1 MALEICPLK
10 SAAMK
15 LCDQT
20 AECLLEL
27 KKSVE
32 WQRISRSQYG
42 YNFCNS
48 RLSLPSWVKKSWIC
62 LRGAGVR
69 LGMKRC
75 LPVTS
80 LLYGCRGNPSLWSSS
95 IMMACTLIT
104 HAFSLVTLQIEKSQ
118 LKAILTHWIKSE
130 KCKCS
135 VRVGTISINAVTVKL
150 PHKHYKPVR
159 ATFNICQ

>member
-1 MALEICPLK
+1 MLHLPKAVTSTHTHTHTHPARSSPPADKPLFHTPNTSACKRSAFVFKRPAWPVDPDDMALEICPLK

-48 RLSLPSWVKKSWIC
+48 RLSLPRWVKKSWIC

-80 LLYGCRGNPSLWSSS
+80 LLYGCREIHLSDHQALW
-95 IMMACTLIT
+95 
-104 HAFSLVTLQIEKSQ
+104 
-118 LKAILTHWIKSE
+118 W
-130 KCKCS
+130 
-135 VRVGTISINAVTVKL
+135 
-150 PHKHYKPVR
+150 PVHS
-159 ATFNICQ
+159 